1 MNNYTVRKTFYLV
14 VETKL
19 KNCNIM
25 GIEAGERDNYVG
37 SFLLLI
43 HKSNGTDFDPKRI
56 IFFLDGNR

>member
-1 MNNYTVRKTFYLV
+1 
-14 VETKL
+14 
-19 KNCNIM
+19 M